1 MCVQRN
7 FLDISGKKVYDE
19 KKLQAKRGAFAPMKV
34 SLVIPAYNESKIISD
49 TLRAVCAKLAE
60 LAEDYEVILV
70 DDGSTDNTTGL
81 AVSCRDSHVRL
92 ESYSPNRGKGR
103 AVRTGMLAAR
113 GDIILCTDADLA
125 YGVDVFGV
133 MLDRFAASG
142 ADLVIGSRHLDEEGY
157 RNYPPLRVLM
167 SKCFGLLSHKISG
180 LTYDTQCG
188 IKGYR
193 QAAARQIFSR
203 CATDGFSFD
212 FEVLMRA
219 EKLGLKVEEIPVSV
233 VNFRESKVNV
243 VRDSLRMFRDVFR
256 IRRAVGKD
264 KP

>member
-1 MCVQRN
+1 
-7 FLDISGKKVYDE
+7 
-19 KKLQAKRGAFAPMKV
+19 MKV
-34 SLVIPAYNESKIISD
+34 SLVIPAYNESKIIQD
-49 TLRAVCAKLAE
+49 TLHTVSAKLAE
-60 LAEDYEVILV
+60 LVEDYEVILV
-70 DDGSTDNTTGL
+70 DDGSTDNMTGL
-81 AVSCRDSHVRL
+81 VLGCWDPHVRL

-125 YGVDVFGV
+125 YGTDVFGV
-133 MLDRFAASG
+133 MLDRFASSG
-142 ADLVIGSRHLDEEGY
+142 ADLVIGSRHLDKEGY

-167 SKCFGLLSHKISG
+167 SKCFGLLSRRMSG

-203 CATDGFSFD
+203 CTIDGFSFD

-219 EKLGLKVEEIPVSV
+219 DKLGLKVEEIPVSV
-233 VNFRESKVNV
+233 INFRESKVHV
-243 VRDSLRMFRDVFR
+243 ARDSLRMFRDVFR
-256 IRRAVGKD
+256 IRRAVRKD
-264 KP
+264 GP